1 MNCVCTQQSYLL
13 RDRMYF
19 ESNGMKPP
27 AQYFISRFILVLLAS
42 SMLGGC
48 GGYARTPNS
57 NSGVEMYGVIDVGVQ
72 HDSR

>member
-1 MNCVCTQQSYLL
+1 
-13 RDRMYF
+13 
-19 ESNGMKPP
+19 MKPP